1 MWISSSHFS
10 SVDNSKNIVSHTL
23 LTFLRCRTIIKEKC
37 PKECEGKKKISAP
50 IYHIRILYPHF
61 HFYCKINVIFYFNRT
76 VFRFRLTF
84 ILITVFFPI
93 FYIDRPERFLL
104 KFSVLF
110 LSRRPNFSHNTL
122 KYDNQLFIFK
132 WVLTFFSALV
142 SPIRAKTEVNKIP

>member
-1 MWISSSHFS
+1 MQ
-10 SVDNSKNIVSHTL
+10 DNWKKYRSTYITKF
-23 LTFLRCRTIIKEKC
+23 FLRCRTIIKEKC
-37 PKECEGKKKISAP
+37 PKRCEGKKKSAP
-50 IYHIRILYPHF
+50 IYHIRILYPYF
-61 HFYCKINVIFYFNRT
+61 HFYRKINVIFYLNRT

-84 ILITVFFPI
+84 ILITGFFAI
-93 FYIDRPERFLL
+93 FYKPVPFL

-110 LSRRPNFSHNTL
+110 LQRRPNFSHTTL